1 MERAIVLAAGADVLL
16 PQHVPFDRA
25 RRVESKPQHSYDPLA
40 DRTTQKE
47 QERARVIDALRQAN
61 GNQGKAADLLGISRR
76 TLINRLDEYQIP
88 RPRKP

>member
-1 MERAIVLAAGADVLL
+1 M
-16 PQHVPFDRA
+16 
-25 RRVESKPQHSYDPLA
+25 
-40 DRTTQKE
+40 
-47 QERARVIDALRQAN
+47 IDALRQAN